1 MSFNAIIPWVVVS
14 LMTVYVSGLSYYA
27 NHRSMPEPAFDFYG
41 TSDVLLSLASE
52 QGAGKDVV
60 LGTFN
65 NIIEGERQTVA
76 AEEDAPG
83 VYRVPFR
90 VNSPRSAFLYINDI
104 PIEIFLVPDSS
115 LKVTARYDSENF
127 EVDSLAFEGYT
138 EGICRYYREKSRKFL
153 RRHIRAYRNTVVADS
168 LSLHAH
174 ILDSLAV
181 HELAHLLIRSTP
193 NELPQWFI
201 HFEKNE
207 ILYQKAYLK
216 LSNAYNRLVYPGYLD
231 EIETH
236 NEEAVFSYYY
246 YLYLKA
252 LIQSN
257 IDVKEDQPST
267 ALELLAVADTLLM
280 DEVRDVYL
288 TSTIFD
294 FIRNNELTQASELL
308 QRFSGTFS
316 KKKYERFLQKQLA
329 ERG

>member
-27 NHRSMPEPAFDFYG
+27 NNRSVPEPAFDFYG
-41 TSDVLLSLASE
+41 TSDVLLMLASE

-65 NIIEGERQTVA
+65 NIIEGERQTVQ
-76 AEEDAPG
+76 AEKEEG
-83 VYRVPFR
+83 GEYRISFR
-90 VNSPRSAFLYINDI
+90 VNSPRSAFLYINDE

-115 LKVTARYDSENF
+115 LKVTAHYDAEGL
-127 EVDSLAFEGYT
+127 EVDSLVFAGYT
-138 EGICRYYREKSRKFL
+138 AGICQYYREKSRKFF

-174 ILDSLAV
+174 ILDSMAV
-181 HELAHLLIRSTP
+181 HELAYLLIRSTP

-216 LSNAYNRLVYPGYLD
+216 LSNAYNRVIYPEYLD
-231 EIETH
+231 QIETN

-246 YLYLKA
+246 YLYLRA

-257 IDVKEDQPST
+257 ITIQDNQPTSALALIST
-267 ALELLAVADTLLM
+267 ADTLLQ

-288 TSTIFD
+288 TSAIFD
-294 FIRNNELTQASELL
+294 FIRTGELQQAAELVA
-308 QRFSGTFS
+308 RYSGTFS
-316 KKKYERFLQKQLA
+316 RKKYDRFLQKQLA
-329 ERG
+329 EEG